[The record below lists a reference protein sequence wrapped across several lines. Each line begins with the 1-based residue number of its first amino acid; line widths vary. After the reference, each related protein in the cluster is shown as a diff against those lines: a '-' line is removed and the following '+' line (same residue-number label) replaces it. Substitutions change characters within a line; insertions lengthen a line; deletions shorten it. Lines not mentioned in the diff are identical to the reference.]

1 MSQQWM
7 RNHRVS
13 DGTSSAGEGVAAT
26 IATLWRAAVRP
37 KTSDDRIG
45 ADRRQAFEI
54 VGNRAGVGFCN
65 LSSACQINH
74 D

>member
-1 MSQQWM
+1 M

-26 IATLWRAAVRP
+26 IATLWRAVRP
-37 KTSDDRIG
+37 RTSDDRIG
-45 ADRRQAFEI
+45 ADRVQAFEI

-65 LSSACQINH
+65 LGSACQINH